1 MEDHIFDENN
11 GLTYT
16 LYGDYYLPDLKA
28 PEEEIADYGKY
39 GMMRKNYLKEY
50 KPWRYQSMLLSG
62 KLNAYLNEFD
72 RQARDSVEMLV
83 KQMAAKQGVT
93 EQLKAE
99 RPMVWVQRINMIK
112 SMAEE
117 IVLRK
122 IVYK

>member
-1 MEDHIFDENN
+1 MEDYIFDENN

-28 PEEEIADYGKY
+28 PEEETADYGKY

-50 KPWRYQSMLLSG
+50 KSWRYQSMLLSG

-72 RQARDSVEMLV
+72 RQARGRVEILV

-99 RPMVWVQRINMIK
+99 RSMVWVQKLNELK
-112 SMAEE
+112 SVAEE
-117 IVLRK
+117 IVLQEM
-122 IVYK
+122 VYQ